1 MRQSA
6 QTYMRRRPRF
16 NDKAFGVPLGYTLT
30 LPHRDMRCFQYQ
42 LDIFIMGSDMLDLA
56 LIVAVIVVAAYT
68 LSRVGFIILK
78 RITRHHALTLKTVQ
92 DMQNVSIATA
102 CVMAVT
108 AAQDVIPWPA
118 QYAATI
124 NHLLMVV
131 IIIML
136 TWLLVTLT
144 KSTSGAVIAHLP
156 EKELLSVHGRRMQ
169 TQTRLLARTIMTV
182 IVIIGFAAALM
193 TFPAVRQ
200 IGTSLLAS
208 AGLAGV
214 VIGLAA
220 KPLFG
225 NLLAGLQIAFTQ
237 PIRLNDVVIV
247 EGEWGIIEEITS
259 TYVVVRIWDDRRLVM
274 PLQWFIDHPFQNWTR
289 NSSSITGSII
299 LWLDYNT
306 PIEPLRAET
315 KRLCESA
322 PEWDR
327 RFQNLQVVDTSERA
341 IQVRVLVTADDAG
354 KNWDLRCRVREGLLS
369 FIRQTMPESLPKIR
383 TEFLSNLPFSG
394 DVRQMAQ
401 R

>member
-1 MRQSA
+1 MMNITDGNHPA
-6 QTYMRRRPRF
+6 VDFLLM
-16 NDKAFGVPLGYTLT
+16 
-30 LPHRDMRCFQYQ
+30 
-42 LDIFIMGSDMLDLA
+42 
-56 LIVAVIVVAAYT
+56 VAVVLIIAYAAAKI
-68 LSRVGFIILK
+68 GFMALR
-78 RITRHHALTLKTVQ
+78 RITRHHALALKTVE
-92 DMQNVSIATA
+92 DMQGVGIATI
-102 CVMAVT
+102 CVIALA

-118 QYAATI
+118 QYLTTI
-124 NHLLMVV
+124 NHVLMVT
-131 IIIML
+131 IIVMV
-136 TWLLVTLT
+136 TWLLVKLT
-144 KSTSGAVIAHLP
+144 KSTSSAVIAHLP
-156 EKELLSVHGRRMQ
+156 QEELVSVHGRRMQ
-169 TQTRLLARTIMTV
+169 TQTRLLARTMMTV

-200 IGTSLLAS
+200 VGTSLLAS

-247 EGEWGIIEEITS
+247 EGEWGVIEEILS

-289 NSSSITGSII
+289 SSSNITGSII

-306 PIEPLRAET
+306 PIEPLRAEA

-327 RFQNLQVVDTSERA
+327 RFQNLQVVDTSEHA

-354 KNWDLRCRVREGLLS
+354 KNWDLRCRVREGLLA
-369 FIRQTMPESLPKIR
+369 FIRQNMPESLPKIR
-383 TEFLSNLPFSG
+383 TEFLSNMPFAG
-394 DVRQMAQ
+394 GAKQIAQ

>member
-1 MRQSA
+1 
-6 QTYMRRRPRF
+6 
-16 NDKAFGVPLGYTLT
+16 
-30 LPHRDMRCFQYQ
+30 
-42 LDIFIMGSDMLDLA
+42 MLDLVLRIAIVLLVAYA
-56 LIVAVIVVAAYT
+56 LSMT
-68 LSRVGFIILK
+68 GFIVLK
-78 RITRHHALTLKTVQ
+78 RITRHHTLALKTVQ
-92 DMQNVSIATA
+92 DLQNVGVATA
-102 CVMAVT
+102 CVIAVA
-108 AAQDVIPWPA
+108 AAQDIIPWPD
-118 QYAATI
+118 QYLVTI
-124 NHLLMVV
+124 NHVLMVLV
-131 IIIML
+131 IIML
-136 TWLLVTLT
+136 TWLLVKLT
-144 KSTSGAVIAHLP
+144 KSTSSAVIAHLP
-156 EKELLSVHGRRMQ
+156 EEELQSVHGRRMQ
-169 TQTRLLARTIMTV
+169 TQTRLLSRTIMTV

-200 IGTSLLAS
+200 VGTSLLAS

-247 EGEWGIIEEITS
+247 EGEWGVIEEILS

-315 KRLCESA
+315 QRLCEAA
-322 PEWDR
+322 PEWDK
-327 RFQNLQVVDTSERA
+327 RFQNLQVVDTSEHA

-354 KNWDLRCRVREGLLS
+354 KNWNLRCRVREGLLA
-369 FIRQTMPESLPKIR
+369 FIRQNMPESLPKLR
-383 TEFLSNLPFSG
+383 TEFLSSLPVPG
-394 DVRQMAQ
+394 NARQIAQ